1 MCPIVPMFMCGLERS
16 NFSFAMCS
24 YVSSRIITSTS
35 LGRCS
40 VLERSILLGLTFHR
54 PSESRVKADWSSS
67 GSLLWQHIRLF
78 LHRPTLHA
86 RDHFFFDIAGQL
98 LVPQKVHRVGRPP
111 LGARTQVGGVAKHLR
126 QGHGRSDDL
135 R

>member
-67 GSLLWQHIRLF
+67 GSLRWQHFKSHRCNVVPFQQHYRLG
-78 LHRPTLHA
+78 LLLRLA
-86 RDHFFFDIAGQL
+86 RAPRNGNPGSD
-98 LVPQKVHRVGRPP
+98 VVVGR
-111 LGARTQVGGVAKHLR
+111 H
-126 QGHGRSDDL
+126 
-135 R
+135 